1 MDRETLQ
8 KLLAEDD
15 LGLLS
20 SKPHVSAEASSLER
34 LEQSFHDI
42 TQFVKTHGREP
53 AANKADIKEMMLHNR
68 LAGLRQDKEK
78 IALLSKFDELGLL
91 GPVKQID
98 SIQSLLADDDLG
110 ILQDSSDDI
119 FTLKNV
125 PKPKEVE
132 NLPEYIAKRKPCKD
146 FEKFEHLFKQVQS
159 DLVLGIR
166 KLSKFTKGTS
176 VGAGQ
181 LFILRGMLVYVAN
194 EKKREDTPGADQ
206 GRMNDRL
213 RCIFENGTES
223 DMLRR
228 SLSARLYELEGQ
240 RVSETASKLYET
252 VNEITPEDQ
261 QTGFVYVL
269 KSLSKKNEI
278 RSLKHLY
285 KIGFSR
291 GPVEERI
298 RNAAQEA
305 TYLMA
310 PVSIVTSYQCY
321 NFNPHKLESLL
332 HAFFGSA
339 CLEVEVIDS
348 RGQRCIPKEWFVAPL
363 EIVNSAVEL
372 LIAGRISEFRYD
384 EELQQII
391 PRRVQ

>member
-1 MDRETLQ
+1 
-8 KLLAEDD
+8 
-15 LGLLS
+15 
-20 SKPHVSAEASSLER
+20 
-34 LEQSFHDI
+34 
-42 TQFVKTHGREP
+42 
-53 AANKADIKEMMLHNR
+53 
-68 LAGLRQDKEK
+68 
-78 IALLSKFDELGLL
+78 
-91 GPVKQID
+91 
-98 SIQSLLADDDLG
+98 
-110 ILQDSSDDI
+110 
-119 FTLKNV
+119 
-125 PKPKEVE
+125 
-132 NLPEYIAKRKPCKD
+132 
-146 FEKFEHLFKQVQS
+146 
-159 DLVLGIR
+159 
-166 KLSKFTKGTS
+166 
-176 VGAGQ
+176 
-181 LFILRGMLVYVAN
+181 
-194 EKKREDTPGADQ
+194 
-206 GRMNDRL
+206 
-213 RCIFENGTES
+213 
-223 DMLRR
+223 
-228 SLSARLYELEGQ
+228 
-240 RVSETASKLYET
+240 